1 MKRHRL
7 GASIVQE
14 TYLDKKTGERK
25 VCATWTVRYDAAS
38 AGPRKQRKLGGF
50 VTYDDAALWWLA
62 QKNNPHRDVPVAEVI
77 KPAPITFRAF
87 AEQWLRGVK
96 SAVSAGTFRQYESHV
111 REHLLPSFGDLPLV
125 DLERRP
131 NLIEEAMASWKRK
144 DGRAGGLSARFTKSV
159 WSTLRTALDR
169 AKRLRLISTN
179 PCEFTDAPRVERKE
193 MSVLGP
199 AQVQAYLGAFDETDI
214 GAAVAT
220 AIGSGCRCGEF
231 LALRWRDL
239 DLERRTL
246 RVERSLERVATRGKK
261 GVRYTLNFKDPKS
274 KRSRRTIPLPPFVVE
289 RLRRHRLE
297 QAERFLSAGAG
308 RPNAD
313 TLVFENDGQPW
324 IPTTFGMLFA
334 RLRDA
339 AKLPR
344 VRLHD
349 LRHTY
354 GLLLL
359 QSGAD
364 LKTVSTALGPSSVAI
379 TADTYMHVAPAMLQS
394 AADSL
399 GALIGTERKASG
411 E

>member
-1 MKRHRL
+1 MKRQRL

-14 TYLDKKTGERK
+14 AYLDKKTRQRK
-25 VCATWTVRYDAAS
+25 ICATWTVRYDAAS
-38 AGPRKQRKLGGF
+38 DGPRRQRKVGGF
-50 VTYDDAALWWLA
+50 ATYDDAALWWLE
-62 QKNNPHRDVPVAEVI
+62 QKSNPYRDVPVAEVI
-77 KPAPITFRAF
+77 KPAPMTFSAF
-87 AEQWLRGVK
+87 AEQWLLSIK
-96 SAVSAGTFRQYESHV
+96 AAISAGTFRQYESHV
-111 REHLLPSFGDLPLV
+111 REHLIPSLGEVPLV
-125 DLERRP
+125 DLERQP
-131 NLIEEAMASWKRK
+131 NLIEVAVASWKRR
-144 DGRAGGLSARFTKSV
+144 DGRDGRLSARFTKSV
-159 WSTLRTALDR
+159 WSTLRTALNR
-169 AKRLRLISTN
+169 AKRLRLISAN

-193 MSVLGP
+193 MNALDPS
-199 AQVQAYLGAFDETDI
+199 QVQAYLGAFDQTEI
-214 GAAVAT
+214 GVAVAT

-231 LALRWRDL
+231 LALRWRDV
-239 DLERRTL
+239 DLERGML
-246 RVERSLERVATRGKK
+246 RVERSLERVATRTKL
-261 GVRYTLNFKDPKS
+261 GVRYTLNFKEPKS
-274 KRSRRTIPLPPFVVE
+274 KRSRRTIPLPLFVVE
-289 RLRRHRLE
+289 RLRRHRLD

-308 RPNAD
+308 RPDAD

-354 GLLLL
+354 GSLLL

-364 LKTVSTALGPSSVAI
+364 LKTVSTALGHSSVAI

-399 GALIGTERKASG
+399 GALIGTGRKASG